1 MKKKNGLIFILVATV
16 TAGITLLFAPNS
28 GKVTRQKMKFKAK
41 DMKDSFDTSKENL
54 VDDFKSSYF
63 EAVDEVEQEF
73 ALLDERQQQLQE
85 TISSIESEL
94 TN

>member
-1 MKKKNGLIFILVATV
+1 MKKKNGLIFILVATL
-16 TAGITLLFAPNS
+16 TAAITLLFAPSS
-28 GKVTRQKMKFKAK
+28 GKVTRQKIKFKAK
-41 DMKDSFDTSKENL
+41 DMKNSLDTNKDNL
-54 VDDFKSSYF
+54 IHDFKTSYF

-85 TISSIESEL
+85 TISSIENEL